1 MHAHV
6 HKHTHTHMQAKLSTL
21 ISDGDFQATLLEGD
35 EGSFTLE
42 NGKTVQVRLYLVLVH
57 EQLAA

>member
-1 MHAHV
+1 
-6 HKHTHTHMQAKLSTL
+6 MQAKLSTL